1 MYLFSSLMNNILL
14 PCSVNVDLFKKKK
27 TCDIAM
33 LKEWGKK
40 KG

>member
-1 MYLFSSLMNNILL
+1 MYLFRSLMNNILL
-14 PCSVNVDLFKKKK
+14 PCSVNVDLFKKK
-27 TCDIAM
+27 TDIAM